1 MNEKEIFV
9 EYYGSAKKREEL
21 AWHHKDPTGLLPKI
35 VEQTEKPGKAL
46 DMGCGTGVD
55 SVFLASRGWEVTCLD
70 FMEEAIQMTKERAEE
85 NNVSL
90 NAVQADIIDWQCDEK
105 FDLLVDAGLM
115 HNMRRERILT
125 YRDKI
130 SHLLK
135 PGGHFMLAHWESMN
149 DDDRLNAGPRRSTRS
164 QIEKH
169 FSGTFDSLTEF
180 DRFQVQTCELCNG
193 HVCERNK
200 EPACSEVGPQLSIAF
215 YWFTK

>member
-1 MNEKEIFV
+1 MDEKEVFV

-35 VEQTEKPGKAL
+35 VEQIEKPGKAL

-55 SVFLASRGWEVTCLD
+55 SVFMASKGWEVTCLD
-70 FMEEAIQMTKERAEE
+70 FMAEAIQMTNERAEE

-90 NAVQADIIDWQCDEK
+90 NAIQTDIIDWQCDEK

-130 SHLLK
+130 SHL
-135 PGGHFMLAHWESMN
+135 
-149 DDDRLNAGPRRSTRS
+149 
-164 QIEKH
+164 
-169 FSGTFDSLTEF
+169 
-180 DRFQVQTCELCNG
+180 
-193 HVCERNK
+193 
-200 EPACSEVGPQLSIAF
+200 
-215 YWFTK
+215 

>member
-1 MNEKEIFV
+1 MDEKEVFV

-35 VEQTEKPGKAL
+35 VEQAEKPGKAL

-55 SVFLASRGWEVTCLD
+55 SVFLASKGWEVTSLD
-70 FMEEAIQMTKERAEE
+70 FMAEAIQMTNERAEE

-90 NAVQADIIDWQCDEK
+90 NAIQTDIIDWQCDEK

-115 HNMRRERILT
+115 HNLRRERILT
-125 YRDKI
+125 YRDKV

-135 PGGHFMLAHWESMN
+135 SGGHFMLAHWESMN
-149 DDDRLNAGPRRSTRS
+149 DDDRLSAGPRRSTQS

-169 FSGTFDSLTEF
+169 FAGTFGSPTEF
-180 DRFQVQTCELCNG
+180 ERFQVQTCPLCSG
-193 HVCERNK
+193 EVCERKK
-200 EPACSEVGPQLSIAF
+200 EPACSEVGPKLSIAF